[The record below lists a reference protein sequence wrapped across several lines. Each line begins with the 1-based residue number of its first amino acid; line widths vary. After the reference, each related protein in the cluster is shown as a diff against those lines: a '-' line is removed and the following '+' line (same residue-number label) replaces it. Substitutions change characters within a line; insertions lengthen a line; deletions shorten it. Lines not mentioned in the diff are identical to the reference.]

1 MTKRVRNIR
10 KTGLRAVVDGG
21 IAGSAGP
28 RLIGGEI
35 DPVGPVNVFNE
46 KIAAAD
52 AVNRAIE
59 TKATYDT
66 AHPPT
71 PFVPPDRTPIGDPI
85 DSGRPVAFDATKFVI
100 DSGPRNRLVRKRW
113 F

>member
-1 MTKRVRNIR
+1 MTKRAR
-10 KTGLRAVVDGG
+10 KTTRKKAVRGIDPGG
-21 IAGSAGP
+21 
-28 RLIGGEI
+28 LIGGEI

-59 TKATYDT
+59 TQTAYEA

-71 PFVPPDRTPIGDPI
+71 PFVPPDRTPIGEPI
-85 DSGRPVAFDATKFVI
+85 GPGGPIVPDKTKFVI
-100 DSGPRNRLVRKRW
+100 DRAPGNRVVRKRW

>member
-1 MTKRVRNIR
+1 MTKRVRKTTR
-10 KTGLRAVVDGG
+10 KAAVRGIDPGG
-21 IAGSAGP
+21 
-28 RLIGGEI
+28 LIGAVI

-59 TKATYDT
+59 TQTAYEA
-66 AHPPT
+66 AHPPG
-71 PFVPPDRTPIGDPI
+71 PPPEPPDRTPIGEPI
-85 DSGRPVAFDATKFVI
+85 GPGGPIVPDKTKFVI
-100 DSGPRNRLVRKRW
+100 DRAPGNRVVRKRW